1 MWHKTFMSKTLAPH
15 KTSSPPV
22 TECSQSSFTF
32 AKHNRRQVSA
42 RFDGGVISSD
52 GGALLLRE
60 VDRRIKLLPR
70 LAFCFEDRRDRRRI
84 EHRVEELV
92 SQRVYA
98 LALGYEDLNDHDE
111 LRRDPLLA
119 LLVGKSDVAGQQ
131 RRRERD
137 RGQPLAG
144 KSTLNRLERT
154 TDGEDRYQKIRCDS
168 EAIDRLLV
176 DVFVE
181 AHLQEP
187 SEVLLD
193 IDATDTPFDGQQE
206 GRFFHGYY
214 GHYCYLPLYIFS
226 GEHVLCA
233 RQRMSNQDAAAGAA
247 EELERI
253 VAQLRAVWPKVKII
267 LRGDSG
273 FCREELLSWCEENQ
287 VDYVVGLARNE
298 RLRSLIE
305 EALEEAASRQQQTGR
320 PARVFTE
327 FEYQTLQ
334 SWSRARRVVAKA
346 EQLVGKQ
353 NPRYVVTSLDGESW
367 PPQRLYEQLYCG
379 RGEAE
384 NRIKEQLSLFADRM
398 STETLRANQL
408 RLYLSSLAYVLLVG
422 LRRLGLKGT
431 QWARAQTETIR
442 RGLLKIGAQVKVSVR
457 RVYLSLASGY
467 PDEEAFAAVY
477 RALRPPGPATL

>member
-1 MWHKTFMSKTLAPH
+1 MSKTLAPQAE
-15 KTSSPPV
+15 SSPLS
-22 TECSQSSFTF
+22 TECTQSSFTF
-32 AKHNRRQVSA
+32 AKHFRRQVSA

-60 VDRRIKLLPR
+60 VDQRIKLLPR
-70 LAFCFEDRRDRRRI
+70 LAACFEDGRESRRI
-84 EHRVEELV
+84 EHRVGELV
-92 SQRVYA
+92 SQRVYG

-111 LRRDPLLA
+111 LRRDPVLA
-119 LLVGKSDVAGQQ
+119 LLAGKSDVSGQR

-144 KSTLNRLERT
+144 KSTLQRLERT
-154 TDGEDRYQKIRCDS
+154 TDGVDRYQKIRCDS
-168 EAIDRLLV
+168 AAIDRLLV

-193 IDATDTPFDGQQE
+193 IDATDSPLHGQQE

-273 FCREELLSWCEENQ
+273 FCRDELLSWCEENK

-305 EALEEAASRQQQTGR
+305 EAIEQASRQQQQTGR
-320 PARVFTE
+320 PARVYSE
-327 FEYQTLQ
+327 FEYRTLE
-334 SWSRARRVVAKA
+334 SWSRERRVVAKA

-353 NPRYVVTSLDGESW
+353 NPRYVVTSLDRERW

-408 RLYLSSLAYVLLVG
+408 RLHLSSLAYVLLVG

-442 RGLLKIGAQVKVSVR
+442 RGLLKIGALVKVSVR

-477 RALRPPGPATL
+477 RALRPPGPATV